1 MAKALTAKS
10 VENAKPAAI
19 RREIPDAGCRGLY
32 LVVQP
37 TGRKAWAV
45 RYRFEG
51 TPRKLTL
58 DGALTLAAARKAATD
73 ALHELERGNDPAAL
87 KFDAQAKAEKEAADR
102 AGDTVDNLAAR
113 FIEKY
118 AKRKTRKS
126 SWRQTVHVFENI
138 VLPAWRGRVVHD
150 IARRDIRELVEN
162 VAVDRPVM
170 ANRALAH
177 VSKFFN
183 WLCEQDIIAA
193 SPSVGVKPPASETAR
208 DRVLSDAEIK
218 ALWRACEGV
227 GGAAGPAV
235 KLMLLTGQRCGEV
248 VGMKRSEINGDVWT
262 LPPERTKN
270 KQRHEV
276 PLSAQALSIIEEL
289 PAIDED
295 FIFTS
300 SETRRLG
307 NMSHAKAALDASM
320 KPKTPWVLHDL
331 RRTAAS
337 GMAALGIKL
346 PVIEKVLNHKSGS
359 FRGIVG
365 VYQRHEYAAEKRHAL
380 QAWADHVDDLVHGR
394 SADDKVVPLSAR
406 R

>member
-1 MAKALTAKS
+1 MAKLTTKFL
-10 VENAKPAAI
+10 ENLKPASH
-19 RREIPDAGCRGLY
+19 RREIPDSGCRGLY
-32 LVVQP
+32 AIIQP

-51 TPRKLTL
+51 TTRKLTL
-58 DGALTLAAARKAATD
+58 NPGLTLAAARQAATA

-87 KFDAQAKAEKEAADR
+87 KFEAEAKAHAAAADR
-102 AGDTVDNLAAR
+102 KRDTVEHLAAQ

-118 AKRKTRKS
+118 AKRKTRKN
-126 SWRQTVHVFENI
+126 SWRQAEHVFNNI
-138 VLPAWRGRVVHD
+138 VLPAWRGRVIHD

-162 VAVDRPVM
+162 VAVDRPIM
-170 ANRALAH
+170 ANRALGH
-177 VSKFFN
+177 ISKFFN

-193 SPSVGVKPPASETAR
+193 SPSAGVKPPAPENAR
-208 DRVLSDAEIK
+208 DRMLSDAEIK
-218 ALWRACEGV
+218 ALWHACEGI

-248 VGMKRSEINGDVWT
+248 VGMRRSEISGDVWT

-276 PLSAQALSIIEEL
+276 PLSAQALAIIEAL

-300 SETRRLG
+300 GETRRLG
-307 NMSHAKAALDASM
+307 NMSRARALLDASI
-320 KPKTPWVLHDL
+320 KPKMPWVLHDL
-331 RRTAAS
+331 RRTVAS
-337 GMAALGIKL
+337 GMAALDIKL

-380 QAWADHVDDLVHGR
+380 QRWANHVEGLVSGKP
-394 SADDKVVPLSAR
+394 AGVVPIR
-406 R
+406 IGR